1 MKTSPKSDRKEEN
14 MPNMNRLRGLI
25 VEKGFTIEKLADEAQ
40 IPKVTL
46 YRRIKEGGT
55 TFRLSEVERIEIALG
70 LTQEETADIFL
81 S

>member
-55 TFRLSEVERIEIALG
+55 TFRLSEVERIETALG